1 MAKKPKLLLILLLVL
16 AAAACGDDAGET
28 TSTAAVTTTATLGE
42 AALTITGSVTGS
54 VTAEQVF
61 GIDALRD
68 LEGVSLTLEHP
79 KNGPTEYTGV
89 RLKALLDLAGIDATA
104 TTVTLI
110 ASDGYSIDIPLT
122 DVRACADCLVAFV
135 GEGSLSMAMPGMG
148 SAAWVKDVVEI
159 AAG

>member
-1 MAKKPKLLLILLLVL
+1 MAKKPTILLLLLLVL

-28 TSTAAVTTTATLGE
+28 TSTAAVTTTAVLGE
-42 AALTITGSVTGS
+42 AALTITGSVT
-54 VTAEQVF
+54 AEQAF
-61 GIDALRD
+61 SIDALRD

-89 RLKALLDLAGIDATA
+89 RLNALLDLAGIDATA

-110 ASDGYSIDIPLT
+110 ASDGYSIDISLT
-122 DVRACADCLVAFV
+122 DVRACADCLVAFA
-135 GEGSLSMAMPGMG
+135 GEGALSMAMPGMG

>member
-42 AALTITGSVTGS
+42 AALTITGS